1 MNVTNICCIGAGY
14 VGGPTMAVIALKC
27 PHIKV
32 IVVDVNQQRIDA
44 WNSADLDQLPI
55 YEPGLKEVVEET
67 RGRNLFFSTNVDKAI
82 DEAQMI
88 FMAVNTPTKSY
99 GEGKGFAA
107 DLTFVEKCAR
117 QIAEVSNTDKIVIEK
132 STLPVRTAEKIKEVL
147 SSNTKGVKFEVLSN
161 PEFLAEGTAIQDLF
175 KSDRV
180 LVGGDD
186 TESGKAAVAA
196 LVSIYSNWIPQEKIL
211 TTNVWSSELSK
222 LASNAMLA
230 QRISS
235 INSLSALCEET
246 GANIEEVSK
255 AIGMD
260 SRIGSKFLKASV
272 GFGGSCFQ
280 KDILNLV
287 YLCRHYGLDEVAEYW
302 HQVVKINDYQ
312 KNRFGKKII
321 TGLNGTVNQKKVTLL
336 GWAFKKDTNDSRESA
351 AIHVADTLLDEGAEV
366 HVFDPMVKIDR
377 IHQDLTN
384 LWEGRNESE
393 QKIESKLKRC
403 VVHQEHSVALEC
415 SFAAAI
421 LTEWDEFKSYNWNAI
436 ADKMMQP
443 AKIFDGRN
451 ILETSKVYK
460 NINVSSI
467 GK

>member
-1 MNVTNICCIGAGY
+1 MKVTNICCIGAGY

-27 PHIKV
+27 PDIKV
-32 IVVDVNQQRIDA
+32 TVVDLNEARIAA
-44 WNSADLDQLPI
+44 WNGPLDQLPI
-55 YEPGLKEVVEET
+55 YEPGLAEVVEKA
-67 RGRNLFFSTNVDKAI
+67 RGRNLFFSTDVEKAI
-82 DEAQMI
+82 EEAQMI
-88 FMAVNTPTKSY
+88 FMAVNTPTKTY

-117 QIAEVSNTDKIVIEK
+117 QIAKVSTTDKIVIEK

-147 SSNTKGVKFEVLSN
+147 SSNNKNVHFEILSN

-180 LVGGDD
+180 LIGGDD
-186 TESGKAAVAA
+186 TPSGQAAVAA
-196 LVSIYSNWIPQEKIL
+196 LVSLYAQWIPKEKIL

-235 INSLSALCEET
+235 INSLSALCEVT
-246 GANIEEVSK
+246 GADIEEVAS

-260 SRIGSKFLKASV
+260 HRIGPKFLKASV

-287 YLCRHYGLDEVAEYW
+287 YLCKHYDLDEVAEYW

-312 KNRFGKKII
+312 KNRFAKKII
-321 TGLNGTVNQKKVTLL
+321 NGLNGTVNQKKVTLL

-351 AIHVADTLLDEGAEV
+351 AIYVADVLLEEGAEL
-366 HVFDPMVKIDR
+366 HIYDPMVKAER
-377 IHQDLTN
+377 IHQDLTT
-384 LWEGRNESE
+384 LWEARNESNNE
-393 QKIESKLKRC
+393 IAAKLKRC
-403 VVHQEHSVALEC
+403 VVHDDHKVALEIA
-415 SFAAAI
+415 FAAAI
-421 LTEWDEFKSYNWNAI
+421 LTEWDEFKSYDWNVI
-436 ADKMMQP
+436 SKRMMQP
-443 AKIFDGRN
+443 ARVFDGRN
-451 ILETSKVYK
+451 ILQGNKLIDQYF
-460 NINVSSI
+460 I